1 MWKRENESTTP
12 VPAPATPI
20 PAAPAAPSAATRR
33 EPETVA
39 VAPRPLESSAPI
51 ASTGRATIGSGTVVR
66 GEISGEEDLL
76 VEGRV
81 EGKIDLKGNSVT
93 IGAKGR
99 LSAEVHAR
107 AILIDGEVDGDL
119 TAEEQIVVRKSGRV
133 RGDLTAP
140 RVTIEDGARFKGSI
154 DMEPKR
160 ASAPMP
166 TQMPSRSS
174 GKGDPMASL
183 AAAAG
188 SGT

>member
-1 MWKRENESTTP
+1 MWKRENETTP
-12 VPAPATPI
+12 AAPAPATATPAPAVT
-20 PAAPAAPSAATRR
+20 PAATPRR
-33 EPETVA
+33 EPEPPAPPRASEPATPATV
-39 VAPRPLESSAPI
+39 
-51 ASTGRATIGSGTVVR
+51 GRASIGGGTVVR

-93 IGAKGR
+93 VGPKGR

-107 AILIDGEVDGDL
+107 AILIDGEVDGN
-119 TAEEQIVVRKSGRV
+119 
-133 RGDLTAP
+133 LTAP

-160 ASAPMP
+160 ASASASAPAPMP
-166 TQMPSRSS
+166 ARSG
-174 GKGDPMASL
+174 GKGDPVASL

-188 SGT
+188 SSS